1 MIYWCHL
8 IFLGQE
14 MSFSECIN
22 FAVGQC
28 QVHLM
33 SSSTELLVHAVLIL
47 ATYFT
52 IMFLAHAASLDRY
65 NLQTYNGCIY
75 CAYFGRYG
83 KNLKILQH
91 LLVTYTKRKLKI
103 YHMGFCWSIPQKFQ
117 GHTLW
122 LAQVRKISKLFSFW
136 A

>member
-14 MSFSECIN
+14 MSFPECIN

-28 QVHLM
+28 QIHLM

-75 CAYFGRYG
+75 CAYFGWYG
-83 KNLKILQH
+83 KNLKTLQH
-91 LLVTYTKRKLKI
+91 LLATYTKRKLKN
-103 YHMGFCWSIPQKFQ
+103 YHMGFVGQYSRSSRDIHFSLP
-117 GHTLW
+117 
-122 LAQVRKISKLFSFW
+122 KLERFLSSFG